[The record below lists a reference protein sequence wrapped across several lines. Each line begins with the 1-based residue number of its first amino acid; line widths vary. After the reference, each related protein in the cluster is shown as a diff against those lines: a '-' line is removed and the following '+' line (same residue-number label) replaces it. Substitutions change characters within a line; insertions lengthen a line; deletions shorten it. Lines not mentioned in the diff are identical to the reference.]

1 MTGDGRRRDD
11 SRRSV
16 TVVTFMLPEAE
27 SLRMNMSKIMA
38 VLFSVLMVT
47 SMIAWGALAAF

>member
-1 MTGDGRRRDD
+1 
-11 SRRSV
+11 
-16 TVVTFMLPEAE
+16 MLPEAE
-27 SLRMNMSKIMA
+27 RLRMNMSKVMA